1 MQILLQ
7 ILTLFGALA
16 MFLYGMSLLGSSIE
30 SLAGAG
36 LEKTLE
42 KLTAEEMRVFL
53 TQIVASDE
61 DLQEQWFSDTLSF
74 IEIF

>member
-1 MQILLQ
+1 
-7 ILTLFGALA
+7 
-16 MFLYGMSLLGSSIE
+16 
-30 SLAGAG
+30 
-36 LEKTLE
+36 
-42 KLTAEEMRVFL
+42 MRVFL